1 MTSAQKAIRYGL
13 LAVAVGQIGSGLWAL
28 VAPRSFYDSF
38 PGGGRSWVSPLGPY
52 NEHMTIDYGS
62 LSLGIVIVVAA
73 AAWIL
78 ERRLVLVAIAGYLG
92 WSVPHFLWHMANLGP
107 YDTTDTVLNVITLTL
122 TVAVPLLLIVP
133 ARGLPAARL
142 EHGKT

>member
-1 MTSAQKAIRYGL
+1 MTGGQKTVRYGL
-13 LAVAVGQIGSGLWAL
+13 LAVGIGQIGSGLWAL
-28 VAPRSFYDSF
+28 LAPRSFYDDF

-62 LSLGIVIVVAA
+62 LSLGIVIVVIAA
-73 AAWIL
+73 AIIL

-92 WSVPHFLWHMANLGP
+92 WAVPHFLWHMANLGA
-107 YDTTDTVLNVITLTL
+107 YDTTDQVLNVITLSI

-133 ARGLPAARL
+133 ARGLPVARL
-142 EHGKT
+142 EPSS